1 MSLLHAGTRRRF
13 CEASLTETDKTMTPT
28 TPSTRQTLSY
38 LRNLFVERGI
48 KPKNKLGQNFLIDL
62 NLLDLILRSA
72 ELTPE
77 DLALEVGSGTGSLT
91 VRLIEQ
97 AGAVVSIEL
106 DPAFAA
112 LTDEEVQQ
120 RDRVVLLH
128 SDILKNK
135 NELNS
140 DVLRTVPDLGQRCGT
155 RRVKLV
161 SNLPYAVAVPVFTN
175 LLLCDLAVE
184 RMVVTVQW
192 EIAER
197 LLASP
202 GTKDYGALAVLV
214 QSLADVELVR
224 RLSPKVFWP
233 RPLVDS
239 AIVCIRPSA
248 AKRRHVGDP
257 SRLRAFLRD
266 LYVHRRKNLRGAL
279 ARLPH
284 RDRSKSEVDAFL
296 AELGIDGNLRAETLD
311 REQHLRL
318 CERFG

>member
-1 MSLLHAGTRRRF
+1 
-13 CEASLTETDKTMTPT
+13 MTPT

-38 LRNLFVERGI
+38 LRNLFAERGI

-62 NLLDLILRSA
+62 NLLDLLLRSA
-72 ELTPE
+72 ELTRD

-97 AGAVVSIEL
+97 AGAVVSVEV
-106 DPAFAA
+106 DSDFAA
-112 LTDEEVQQ
+112 LTDEEVRQ
-120 RDRVVLLH
+120 RDRISLLH
-128 SDILKNK
+128 ADALKNK
-135 NELNS
+135 NELNPA
-140 DVLRTVPDLGQRCGT
+140 VLHAVTDLGRRCGT

-161 SNLPYAVAVPVFTN
+161 SNLPYAVAVPVLAN
-175 LLLCDLAVE
+175 LLIGELAVE

-202 GTKDYGALAVLV
+202 GVKDYGALAVLV
-214 QSLADVELVR
+214 QSLADVGLVR

-239 AIVCIRPSA
+239 AIVCIRPNA
-248 AKRRHVGDP
+248 AKRAHVGDP
-257 SRLRAFLRD
+257 LRFRAFLRD

-279 ARLPH
+279 AALPG
-284 RDRSKSEVDAFL
+284 RDLSKSEVDARL
-296 AELGIDGNLRAETLD
+296 AELGIDGAVRAETLD
-311 REQHLRL
+311 VEQHLRL
-318 CERFG
+318 CARFGV

>member
-1 MSLLHAGTRRRF
+1 
-13 CEASLTETDKTMTPT
+13 MTPS

-38 LRNLFVERGI
+38 LRNLFAERGI

-62 NLLDLILRSA
+62 NLLDLLLRSA

-91 VRLIEQ
+91 VRLTEQ

-112 LTDEEVQQ
+112 LTDEEVKQ
-120 RDRVVLLH
+120 RERATLLH

-135 NELNS
+135 NELNP
-140 DVLRTVPDLGQRCGT
+140 DVLRAVAVLGQRCGT
-155 RRVKLV
+155 QRVKLV
-161 SNLPYAVAVPVFTN
+161 SNLPYAVAVPVITN
-175 LLLCDLAVE
+175 LLLSDLAIE

-233 RPLVDS
+233 RPQVDS

-248 AKRRHVGDP
+248 SKRQHVGDP
-257 SRLRAFLRD
+257 LRFRVFLRD

-279 ARLPH
+279 ASLPSH
-284 RDRSKSEVDAFL
+284 DLSKSEVDARL
-296 AELGIDGNLRAETLD
+296 AELGIDGSLRAETLD